1 MNEECK
7 EQRRQTME
15 FLFAEK
21 LLLEDGEEDE
31 DVFTLD
37 EATLDEINKDRRK
50 LVLFIKQ
57 LTNQIQLILPKQWSY
72 LT

>member
-1 MNEECK
+1 
-7 EQRRQTME
+7 ME